1 MLNALIMNLFG
12 TKALFDSAKKKKTP
26 KKLPPSS
33 SLLLVNC
40 DLSEEV

>member
-12 TKALFDSAKKKKTP
+12 TKALFDSAKK
-26 KKLPPSS
+26 LSPSS

-40 DLSEEV
+40 DLSEDV

>member
-12 TKALFDSAKKKKTP
+12 TKALFDSAKKT
-26 KKLPPSS
+26 PSS

>member
-12 TKALFDSAKKKKTP
+12 TKALFDSAKKP
-26 KKLPPSS
+26 PPPSS

>member
-12 TKALFDSAKKKKTP
+12 TKALFDSAKKKKP

>member
-12 TKALFDSAKKKKTP
+12 TKALFDSAKKKK
-26 KKLPPSS
+26 KFPPSS

>member
-12 TKALFDSAKKKKTP
+12 TKALFDSAKKNP
-26 KKLPPSS
+26 KNLPPSS

>member
-12 TKALFDSAKKKKTP
+12 TKALFDSAKKTT

>member
-12 TKALFDSAKKKKTP
+12 TKALFDSAKKPKT

>member
-12 TKALFDSAKKKKTP
+12 TKALFDSAKKN
-26 KKLPPSS
+26 LPPSS

>member
-12 TKALFDSAKKKKTP
+12 TKALFDSAKKKNP